1 MEYVSFLSQLDL
13 CVLLRI
19 YIDRIY
25 KNKFNFDYSSILQIF
40 KKCLTKIYEGVN
52 KEENQ
57 QLTCRDFF
65 TNRMDNYLQMC
76 DKDKMNI

>member
-19 YIDRIY
+19 YINRIY
-25 KNKFNFDYSSILQIF
+25 ENKFNFDYSSILQIF

-52 KEENQ
+52 NEENQ
-57 QLTCRDFF
+57 QLTCRGFF
-65 TNRMDNYLQMC
+65 TDIMDNYLQMC

>member
-19 YIDRIY
+19 YINRIY
-25 KNKFNFDYSSILQIF
+25 ENKFNFDYSSILQIF

-52 KEENQ
+52 NEENQ
-57 QLTCRDFF
+57 QLTCRVF
-65 TNRMDNYLQMC
+65 LQTEWTTIYRC
-76 DKDKMNI
+76 VTKTK